1 MTAIAALCFRL
12 EKSHHHRQYAQIYS
26 ANLFVQSPDY
36 YHGKW
41 RMPNFGY
48 AQFCY
53 RLWSNLTASIGS
65 GELKT

>member
-12 EKSHHHRQYAQIYS
+12 EKSHRQYAQIYS

-48 AQFCY
+48 AKY
-53 RLWSNLTASIGS
+53 RYKLWSNLTASIGS